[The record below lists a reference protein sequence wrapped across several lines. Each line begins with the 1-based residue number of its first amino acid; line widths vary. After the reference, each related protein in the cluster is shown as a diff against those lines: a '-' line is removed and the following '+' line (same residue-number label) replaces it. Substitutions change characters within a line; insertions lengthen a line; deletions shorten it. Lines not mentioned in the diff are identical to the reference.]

1 MDEKNEWIFDDDQL
15 IEEVPNN
22 GDSDINSVN
31 TQDCL
36 SEKNMLKIFNYKN
49 RSCCGKF
56 FCCIFCCECPCCIKI
71 DPLNEKYYFIRLW
84 NKLTKESKGDS
95 NNILPFQILINLFA
109 HKYVI
114 DDLKKVRL
122 NPNLI
127 LLESGQRNDLEFY
140 IPQLCNFNLFGGQE
154 QVAKFFFFYV
164 MLVMLAF
171 FLLIEYIGI

>member
-1 MDEKNEWIFDDDQL
+1 MFEKNEWMFDDEQL
-15 IEEVPNN
+15 IEEVPNK
-22 GDSDINSVN
+22 GDNERLSLNN
-31 TQDCL
+31 QDCL
-36 SEKNMLKIFNYKN
+36 SDKTMLRIFNYKN

-56 FCCIFCCECPCCIKI
+56 FCCIFCCECPCCIKS

-84 NKLTKESKGDS
+84 NKLTKESNNGS
-95 NNILPFQILINLFA
+95 NNLLPFQTLINLFA

-127 LLESGQRNDLEFY
+127 LLETGQRNDLEFY

-154 QVAKFFFFYV
+154 QVAQFFFFLCNACY
-164 MLVMLAF
+164 ASF
-171 FLLIEYIGI
+171 FLKI